1 MTKVVPSRPITTFK
15 KMLKTKVIA
24 SSITNLTDA
33 RYFAAWEV
41 NWLGFCFDE
50 ASENHITPQAMYAM
64 KEWVDGVQ
72 FMGEFRGA
80 TADEIVEH
88 VMKLGLDAVQVD
100 EFTGIDVL
108 MELQDIVVFK
118 EINIT
123 ADADS
128 DFIANLLE
136 QFAPYCAHFIFK
148 LENGL
153 PDSFAAF
160 AEHHSIWLEGNLSP
174 EKIAASKF
182 KGICLKGGMEEK
194 VGFKSFD
201 ELDEVFEILEA

>member
-1 MTKVVPSRPITTFK
+1 
-15 KMLKTKVIA
+15 MLKTKVIA

-50 ASENHITPQAMYAM
+50 SSENHITPQAMYAM

-72 FMGEFRGA
+72 FLGEFKGA
-80 TADEIVEH
+80 TADEIIEH

-123 ADADS
+123 ADSDA

-136 QFAPYCAHFIFK
+136 QFAPYCAHFIFII
-148 LENGL
+148 ENEV
-153 PDSFAAF
+153 PEYIAAPEASSGQVF
-160 AEHHSIWLEGNLSP
+160 AEHHSIWLEGNLP
-174 EKIAASKF
+174 VEKIIDSKF
-182 KGICLKGGMEEK
+182 QGICLKGGMEEK

-201 ELDEVFEILEA
+201 ELDEVLEALEITS